1 MSTQS
6 FFSVP
11 LLRKLGVR
19 LNIILLGI
27 ILFFLVS
34 SGYGIW
40 TLQQQ
45 SAQFKTVTQTYYDRS
60 MLAAELSRDA
70 ELIATQAMEQS
81 VTQRLSNIDANIL
94 QTDITRTFT
103 VARNKLNAYAPEEV
117 AVLSEIDRLTQ
128 PYFDQLVLFYNLIE
142 TQQRLQLRMNRL
154 DRERQ
159 LWVAPYINFDVS
171 ADNGRFSTLVINL
184 ARSTLA
190 MLDAQ
195 SPGLLARRKDQLEEF
210 RSALESL
217 TGLTQIQQQAR
228 EKLLEN
234 VRDTLILKDQLDSS
248 RLETLSAMRK
258 TRLFAQRLSSVCYDF
273 YLLVKQRAESAAQ
286 QHSELIDRVTLQIS
300 AFSVA
305 FLALIGL
312 AYWFI
317 HHYIVRRMDRL
328 SLVMQQHATGLAAP
342 IPQDGHDEITV
353 IGRTFAQFVTAN
365 DLAHDQIQSARKAAE
380 AANEK
385 LRELNI
391 SLHMQSNTD
400 DLTQIPNRRS
410 FFEWLHPTYQ
420 KLAQQ
425 QHAFSILMIDI
436 DWFKSYN
443 DHYGH
448 QAGDECLRH
457 VAQLL
462 RSATQQYSGML
473 ARYGGEEFIVAVPNI
488 SFAQAQALADELL
501 NTIVQANIAHG
512 YTPKHHV
519 TISVGLATL
528 VHANQNYPIEKLIS
542 TADQSLYEA
551 KSKGRSQVAS
561 REITHTLG
569 SHV

>member
-1 MSTQS
+1 MSTPS
-6 FFSVP
+6 LFSVP
-11 LLRKLGVR
+11 RLRKLGVR

-45 SAQFKTVTQTYYDRS
+45 SEQFKAVTQTYYDRS

-103 VARNKLNAYAPEEV
+103 VARSKLTANAPEEV

-128 PYFDQLVLFYNLIE
+128 PYFEQLVLFYNLIE
-142 TQQRLQLRMNRL
+142 DQQRLQLQMNRL

-159 LWVAPYINFDVS
+159 LWIAPYINFDVS

-184 ARSTLA
+184 ARSTLT

-195 SPGLLARRKDQLEEF
+195 SPGLLARRKAQLEEV
-210 RSALESL
+210 RIALTSL
-217 TGLTQIQQQAR
+217 TGLTQIQLQAR

-234 VRDTLILKDQLDSS
+234 VNDTLVLKDQLDKS

-286 QHSELIDRVTLQIS
+286 QHSQLIDRVTLQIA

-312 AYWFI
+312 TYWFI
-317 HHYIVRRMDRL
+317 HHYIMRRMNRL
-328 SLVMQQHATGLAAP
+328 SHVMQQHATGQPAP
-342 IPQDGHDEITV
+342 IPQDGNDEITV
-353 IGRTFAQFVTAN
+353 IGRTFAQFVSAN
-365 DLAHDQIQSARKAAE
+365 DLARDQIQSARQAAE

-410 FFEWLHPTYQ
+410 FFDWLHPTYQ
-420 KLAQQ
+420 KLMQ
-425 QHAFSILMIDI
+425 QHYGLSIFMIDI

-462 RSATQQYSGML
+462 RSVAQQYTGML
-473 ARYGGEEFIVAVPNI
+473 ARYGGEEFIVAVPGI
-488 SFAQAQALADELL
+488 SFAQAQALADALL
-501 NTIVQANIAHG
+501 EVIDQAHIAHG
-512 YTPKHHV
+512 HTPKHHI

-528 VHANQNYPIEKLIS
+528 TQADQTYPIEKLIS

-551 KSKGRSQVAS
+551 KSKGRAQVVSQ
-561 REITHTLG
+561 EITLTLT
-569 SHV
+569 SSL

>member
-1 MSTQS
+1 MSTPS
-6 FFSVP
+6 LFSIP
-11 LLRKLGVR
+11 RLRQLGVR

-45 SAQFKTVTQTYYDRS
+45 SAQFKAVTQTYYDRS

-81 VTQRLSNIDANIL
+81 VTQRLGNIDANIL
-94 QTDITRTFT
+94 QTDITRIFT
-103 VARNKLNAYAPEEV
+103 VARSKLTAKAPEEV

-142 TQQRLQLRMNRL
+142 EQQRLQLKMNRL

-195 SPGLLARRKDQLEEF
+195 SPGLLARRKTQLEEV
-210 RSALESL
+210 RVALDNL
-217 TGLTQIQQQAR
+217 NGLTQIQQQAR
-228 EKLLEN
+228 EKLSEN
-234 VRDTLILKDQLDSS
+234 VADTLILKDQLDTS
-248 RLETLSAMRK
+248 RLATLSAMRK

-273 YLLVKQRAESAAQ
+273 YLLVKQRAENAAQ
-286 QHSELIDRVTLQIS
+286 QHSQLIDKVTLQIAS
-300 AFSVA
+300 FSVA

-312 AYWFI
+312 TYWFI
-317 HHYIVRRMDRL
+317 HHYIIRRMNRL
-328 SLVMQQHATGLAAP
+328 SVVMQQHASGKPEP
-342 IPQDGHDEITV
+342 IPQDGADEITV
-353 IGRTFAQFVTAN
+353 IGKTFAQFVMAN
-365 DLAHDQIQSARKAAE
+365 DRAHDEIQSARKAAE
-380 AANEK
+380 AANEQ
-385 LRELNI
+385 LRELNL

-410 FFEWLHPTYQ
+410 FFDWLQTTYQ
-420 KLAQQ
+420 DLTQQ
-425 QHAFSILMIDI
+425 GHGLSILMIDI

-462 RSATQQYSGML
+462 RSVAQQYTGML
-473 ARYGGEEFIVAVPNI
+473 ARYGGEEFIVAVPGI
-488 SFAQAQALADELL
+488 SFARAQALADELL
-501 NTIVQANIAHG
+501 STIEEANIAHG
-512 YTPKHHV
+512 HTPKHHV

-528 VHANQNYPIEKLIS
+528 SRADSAYSIEKLIS
-542 TADQSLYEA
+542 SADQSLYEA
-551 KSKGRSQVAS
+551 KSKGRAQVAS
-561 REITHTLG
+561 QEITLEQDLL
-569 SHV
+569 